1 MGRTIE
7 SLMVDARSWLR
18 DFPTYFTATS
28 SATAA
33 SHRTIELP
41 HKNILY
47 AGLAV
52 WATDGTTTWQGVLDD
67 HEVTVAAAE
76 FGYQL
81 DERNGLL
88 RITTTPTTTPFTN
101 TTHINVEGYYVEWVA
116 DPDLRFHTVNTIA
129 EYGYG
134 NPSWTLE
141 TIGDVEADLV
151 SLRSAVDAMYALLVE
166 YSRDIDVSTPQAMHI
181 PATQRFHQVNALLFG
196 PGGLNEKLKEKE
208 NMLGVGLGAAEVG
221 TLRRVSKTTNRLVP
235 VYVVRE
241 YDDISRPR
249 RLFTEPDTPGQF
261 TPPAGFVPG
270 RAVIA
275 AQGGTFPDEPN
286 P

>member
-1 MGRTIE
+1 
-7 SLMVDARSWLR
+7 MVDARSWLR

-28 SATAA
+28 PAVGKAN
-33 SHRTIELP
+33 RTIELP
-41 HKNILY
+41 HKNVMT
-47 AGLAV
+47 AGLIA

-67 HEVTVAAAE
+67 HEMTVAPNQ
-76 FGYQL
+76 FGYLL

-88 RITTTPTTTPFTN
+88 RITTVPTTPAFTS
-101 TTHINVEGYYVEWVA
+101 TAHINVEGYYSEWVA
-116 DPDLRFHTVNTIA
+116 DPDLKFHTTNVIA

-134 NPSWTLE
+134 QTLWTLE
-141 TIGDVEADLV
+141 TIGDVEADLIA
-151 SLRSAVDAMYALLVE
+151 LRTATDVLFALMVE
-166 YSRDIDVSTPQAMHI
+166 YSRDIDVSTPQAMSI
-181 PATQRFHQVNALLFG
+181 PATQRFHQVNQLLFG

-208 NMLGVGLGAAEVG
+208 NMLGVGLGRAEVG

-249 RLFTEPDTPGQF
+249 RLFSEPDTMGQF
-261 TPPAGFVPG
+261 SPPRGFVPG
-270 RAVIA
+270 RAVIE
-275 AQGGTFPDEPN
+275 AQTGEEPEVN